1 MVTEDAER
9 NMNTFFRITQTYS
22 NVDVNEAAIIDSKYL
37 YIEWYL
43 ITSENGKQAMIH
55 AKKVAEDNGVKVA
68 LTFLDPAINMW
79 YGFFAP
85 CRGIVFLT

>member
-1 MVTEDAER
+1 
-9 NMNTFFRITQTYS
+9 
-22 NVDVNEAAIIDSKYL
+22 
-37 YIEWYL
+37 
-43 ITSENGKQAMIH
+43 MIH

-68 LTFLDPAINMW
+68 LTFSDPAINMS